1 MAKDYF
7 QDIVPPQSA
16 SRSRKQIAP
25 PPPPVPEPDLDEFT
39 DEEEVGYEAPMPER
53 SIRNIPVPQSRTR
66 TRADAGV
73 PPQRSSISAPRI
85 PGRSRSWLWI
95 LAGIF
100 VVFVGTLAV
109 VASRGTVVTITP
121 HSQLVTFDQT
131 AQFTAYPAATAATGT
146 LSYSIQTIEFE
157 DSAVVPAQGTQHV
170 ETKASGAIMIYNDYS
185 SSPVELLENTRFETP
200 DGLIFRIP
208 AKVSIPG
215 KTAAGPGTLTVT
227 VNADQPGDKYNIAP
241 ISRFTV
247 PGLKGGAMYNKVYAS
262 SQAAFTGGFTGE
274 QPGIDPAA
282 LATALADIRTRIETK
297 ARESLL
303 SASSSTVAFPGLASI
318 AYQELPSTPE
328 ADGTVRVHQKAIVT
342 YAAFPADIFA
352 TVIAQSVSADVTGS
366 RIVIKPGEGYGA
378 VPVTSGTS
386 TPTLSGTGPL
396 PFAIMGKALLVWDIN
411 APELQK
417 ALAGRSEAA
426 FPTIIESFP
435 SIETAHA
442 RIEPFWKNT
451 FPSDST
457 QIRVNVKEVAF
468 E

>member
-1 MAKDYF
+1 
-7 QDIVPPQSA
+7 
-16 SRSRKQIAP
+16 
-25 PPPPVPEPDLDEFT
+25 
-39 DEEEVGYEAPMPER
+39 MPER

-66 TRADAGV
+66 MRADAGV
-73 PPQRSSISAPRI
+73 PSQRPSVSAPRMGA
-85 PGRSRSWLWI
+85 PSRSRSWIWI
-95 LAGIF
+95 LAGLF

-109 VASRGTVVTITP
+109 IASRGTVVTITP

-146 LSYSIQTIEFE
+146 LSYSIHTIELE

-170 ETKASGAIMIYNDYS
+170 ETKASGTITIYNEYS

-215 KTAAGPGTLTVT
+215 KTTAGPGTLTVI
-227 VNADQPGDKYNIAP
+227 VNADQSGDKYNVAP
-241 ISRFTV
+241 VSRFTV
-247 PGLKGGAMYNKVYAS
+247 PGLKGGAMYDKVYAS
-262 SQAAFTGGFTGE
+262 SQAAFTGGFVGE
-274 QPGIDPAA
+274 QPGIDQAA
-282 LATALADIRTRIETK
+282 LTTALADIRTRIETK

-303 SASSSTVAFPGLASI
+303 SASSSMIAFPGLASI

-328 ADGTVRVHQKAIVT
+328 ADGTVRVHQKAVVT

-366 RIVIKPGEGYGA
+366 RIAIKPGEGYGA

-396 PFAIMGKALLVWDIN
+396 PFAIMGKALLVWEVN
-411 APELQK
+411 VPELQK
-417 ALAGRSEAA
+417 ALAGRNEAA

-435 SIETAHA
+435 SIEEAHA
-442 RIEPFWKNT
+442 RIEPFWKST
-451 FPSDST
+451 FPSEPT
-457 QIRVNVKEVAF
+457 QIGVTVKEVTF
-468 E
+468 K